1 MGSFAV
7 SKGKRGEREVC
18 DELQPVVDSV
28 AKELGMAAP
37 RIRRNLAQ
45 SGDGGED
52 IIGLPWY
59 AIEVKRCET
68 LALDKWWRQCVT
80 QARRKAAMA
89 SAWDDLTR
97 GGWRRVEAATAPR
110 EAAATA
116 PREAAATALRDAS
129 ARDPRGGEAV
139 GGGTELP
146 VAGTGDAARPVEGL
160 APLGWMIGR
169 GEGLEAAEG
178 ASSGPWRDLGGAR
191 VPVLVW
197 RRSRMDWQVHTRIQA
212 VTVGGGLVGLDID
225 LPLSEWLTWLALDL
239 RGRLQALAG
248 Q

>member
-1 MGSFAV
+1 
-7 SKGKRGEREVC
+7 
-18 DELQPVVDSV
+18 
-28 AKELGMAAP
+28 
-37 RIRRNLAQ
+37 
-45 SGDGGED
+45 
-52 IIGLPWY
+52 
-59 AIEVKRCET
+59 
-68 LALDKWWRQCVT
+68 
-80 QARRKAAMA
+80 MA

-116 PREAAATALRDAS
+116 PVCLREEAATAPREAS

-146 VAGTGDAARPVEGL
+146 VASTEGAARPVEGL
-160 APLGWMIGR
+160 AALGWLTGR
-169 GEGLEAAEG
+169 VGWSDPVEDTSG
-178 ASSGPWRDLGGAR
+178 GPWRDLGGAR